1 MQSAVCGYQCILYCV
16 LCSIFV
22 TKNKLLEENAEKV
35 GLLGKEGPFFTTCA
49 CETNRAINIIII
61 YDCIILYFHSVAL
74 FTDYYLNY
82 GIASLFAAIGIYS
95 AAMLGAITI
104 WAVVS
109 LSKLLIESSMLRP

>member
-1 MQSAVCGYQCILYCV
+1 MDFHNNSQLENCLHESQQLRPPSLTCV
-16 LCSIFV
+16 
-22 TKNKLLEENAEKV
+22 KL
-35 GLLGKEGPFFTTCA
+35 TTCA